1 MILLKTP
8 GILKQSGGADIKL
21 KAKSSKWVKTVLIF
35 GTVLVLCFGIFYFGD
50 YILNGSFVEW
60 FQDNYMITHSE
71 SDDISGFTTIT
82 SEIHWPKFKM
92 LILWLFCAGTL
103 LSAALAAVTA
113 KFYGKKKA
121 ARTISEA
128 SRMIHSFMEHDIE
141 ADMVFPS
148 EYSEIAVQI
157 SQIKTKMERTAQI
170 MKEEEARKNDMITYL
185 AHDLKTPLTSVIGYL
200 NLLDEARDMPAPQR
214 EKYTSI
220 VFEKSLLLE
229 RLIQEFFDITRYNLN
244 QIILEKETLDLSY
257 MLVQMADEFYPM
269 LQKWKNTIELDVG
282 EGITVYGDTMKLAR
296 VFQNI
301 LKNAVAYSYPETA
314 IKVHVETDDKEVKVS
329 IENAGKTIPKEKLPI
344 LFEKFYRA
352 DESRSGNTG
361 GAGLGLAIAKE
372 IVLLHNGSIS
382 AESVAEKT
390 TFLVSL
396 PQI

>member
-1 MILLKTP
+1 M
-8 GILKQSGGADIKL
+8 

-314 IKVHVETDDKEVKVS
+314 IKVHAETDDKEVKVS

>member
-1 MILLKTP
+1 M
-8 GILKQSGGADIKL
+8 
-21 KAKSSKWVKTVLIF
+21 KAKSAKWGKAVFLC
-35 GTVLVLCFGIFYFGD
+35 GAVLVLCYGIFYFGD

-60 FQDNYMITHSE
+60 FQDNYVFTHTE
-71 SDDISGFTTIT
+71 SDDISGITT
-82 SEIHWPKFKM
+82 EINWPQFKV
-92 LILWLFCAGTL
+92 LILWLFCAGALFST
-103 LSAALAAVTA
+103 ALAVGAA
-113 KFYGKKKA
+113 RFYGRKKA
-121 ARTISEA
+121 AQTITEA

-148 EYSEIAVQI
+148 RYSEIAVQM
-157 SQIKTKMERTAQI
+157 SQIKSKMVRNEQI
-170 MKEEEARKNDMITYL
+170 MREEEARKNDMITYL

-200 NLLDEARDMPAPQR
+200 NLLDEAKDMPAPQR
-214 EKYTSI
+214 EKYTNI
-220 VFEKSLLLE
+220 VFEKSLQLE

-282 EGITVYGDTMKLAR
+282 EGITVYGDTVKLAR

-314 IKVHVETDDKEVKVS
+314 IRVHVETDDKEVSVS
-329 IENAGKTIPKEKLPI
+329 IENAGKTIPREKLPV

-352 DESRSGNTG
+352 DEARSGNTG

-372 IVLLHNGSIS
+372 IVILHNGSIS
-382 AESVAEKT
+382 AESAAEKT
-390 TFLVSL
+390 TFLVRL
-396 PQI
+396 PQL

>member
-1 MILLKTP
+1 MKV
-8 GILKQSGGADIKL
+8 
-21 KAKSSKWVKTVLIF
+21 KSSKWVKTVLIF

-301 LKNAVAYSYPETA
+301 LKNAVAYSYPETV

-372 IVLLHNGSIS
+372 IVLLHSGSIS

>member
-1 MILLKTP
+1 M
-8 GILKQSGGADIKL
+8 
-21 KAKSSKWVKTVLIF
+21 KAKSAKWGKAVFLC
-35 GTVLVLCFGIFYFGD
+35 GAVLVLCYGIFYFGD

-60 FQDNYMITHSE
+60 FQDNYVFTHTE
-71 SDDISGFTTIT
+71 SDDISGITT
-82 SEIHWPKFKM
+82 EINWPQFKV
-92 LILWLFCAGTL
+92 LILWLFCAGALFST
-103 LSAALAAVTA
+103 ALAVGAA
-113 KFYGKKKA
+113 RFYGRKKSA
-121 ARTISEA
+121 QTITEA

-148 EYSEIAVQI
+148 RYSEIAVQM
-157 SQIKTKMERTAQI
+157 SQIKSKMVRNEQI
-170 MKEEEARKNDMITYL
+170 MREEEARKNDMITYL

-200 NLLDEARDMPAPQR
+200 NLLDEAKDMPAPQR
-214 EKYTSI
+214 EKYTNI
-220 VFEKSLLLE
+220 VFEKSLQLE

-282 EGITVYGDTMKLAR
+282 EGITVYGDTVKLAR

-314 IKVHVETDDKEVKVS
+314 IKVHVETDDKEVSVS
-329 IENAGKTIPKEKLPI
+329 IENAGKTIPREKLPV

-352 DESRSGNTG
+352 DEARSGNTG

-372 IVLLHNGSIS
+372 IVILHNGSIS
-382 AESVAEKT
+382 AESAAEKT
-390 TFLVSL
+390 TFLVRL
-396 PQI
+396 PQL